1 MANRSRQPRLPTFEC
16 PVLAL
21 FFGVL
26 VPFLA
31 FGRAGEKVW
40 RHGGFKHDAPIL
52 RALHTA
58 LPPMDG
64 AMIWVSRLGDPRLVL
79 GVAAAIALGLW
90 LGRMRREAAFAGLSV
105 GGAAF
110 FNALAKALFER
121 PRPDLWPS
129 PSPEAD
135 YGFPSGHAML
145 SMALAVSLALLVW
158 KRPGRWPI
166 VAAGSAWVLLVGLS
180 RLYLGV
186 HFPSDILA
194 GWSASLAWVVGLFLA
209 LRRADK

>member
-1 MANRSRQPRLPTFEC
+1 MADHSRSPRPPAFER
-16 PVLAL
+16 PLLAL

-31 FGRAGEKVW
+31 FGWAGEKLW
-40 RHGGFKHDAPIL
+40 RHGGFGCDAPIL
-52 RALHTA
+52 RALHTG

-64 AMIWVSRLGDPRLVL
+64 VMVWLSRLGDPRLLL
-79 GVAAAIALGLW
+79 GVAAAMALGLW
-90 LGRMRREAAFAGLSV
+90 LGRMRREAAFVALSV

-110 FNALAKALFER
+110 FNALAKALFGR

-135 YGFPSGHAML
+135 SGFPSGHAML
-145 SMALAVSLALLVW
+145 SMALAVAVALLFW
-158 KRPGRWPI
+158 KQPARWPI
-166 VAAGSAWVLLVGLS
+166 LAAGSAWVLGVGLS

-194 GWSASLAWVVGLFLA
+194 GWSVSLAWVVGLFLA
-209 LRRADK
+209 LRRA